1 LSGHPI
7 VETYSV
13 GPMSYV
19 RAREF
24 IGTLIV
30 QRSKERFMIRLS
42 AVALVLALFGLSSA
56 VYAAESTST
65 PKMVT
70 CKDGT
75 KSEAGQGACSHHGG
89 VVAHKKMVTCTDGTK
104 SEAGQGACSHH
115 GGVKPKT
122 TSTSKPAT
130 KPASKPATSGT
141 SSGSSA
147 AHGGAAATD
156 TGEPKAPSED

>member
-1 LSGHPI
+1 
-7 VETYSV
+7 
-13 GPMSYV
+13 
-19 RAREF
+19 
-24 IGTLIV
+24 
-30 QRSKERFMIRLS
+30 MIRLS

-89 VVAHKKMVTCTDGTK
+89 VQSHKMVMCTDGTK

-130 KPASKPATSGT
+130 KPATSGA

-147 AHGGAAATD
+147 AHSGAAASD
-156 TGEPKAPSED
+156 TGEPKGANED